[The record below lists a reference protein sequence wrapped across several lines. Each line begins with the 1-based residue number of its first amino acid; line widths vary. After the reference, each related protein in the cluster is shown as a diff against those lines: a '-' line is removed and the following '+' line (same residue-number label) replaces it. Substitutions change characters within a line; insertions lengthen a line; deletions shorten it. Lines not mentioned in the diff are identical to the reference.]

1 MKRVVVPLAL
11 AILLWPGL
19 GRSQDTQVPE
29 RPLGMEF
36 ARGVAA
42 PVISVFYFPAKLC
55 VGIVGG
61 LLGGM
66 SGWATGGNERA
77 AEGIWRPMTGGS
89 YFVTPETLSGERPF
103 LPFDGGPYT
112 PPPAQARPPGSFY
125 MQP

>member
-19 GRSQDTQVPE
+19 GRSQDTPVPE
-29 RPLGMEF
+29 RSAGMEF
-36 ARGVAA
+36 SRSMAA
-42 PVISVFYFPAKLC
+42 PVLSVFYFPAKLC

-66 SGWATGGNERA
+66 SGWATGGSERA

-103 LPFDGGPYT
+103 LPYDGGPYT
-112 PPPAQARPPGSFY
+112 PPPVQSRPPGSFY